1 MDIKMEE
8 KWRTVCILGVT
19 RYVAE
24 KGVLPTQVVEKND
37 TRVMRLFSSQSW
49 AYEIIKRTGAK
60 AAELEQCV
68 SLSEL
73 AYPALIIGLTN
84 MLEVCEVSYS
94 Q

>member
-1 MDIKMEE
+1 MEIKVEE
-8 KWRTVCILGVT
+8 KWRTQCISGVT

-24 KGVLPTQVVEKND
+24 KGILPTQAVEKND
-37 TRVMRLFSSQSW
+37 TRVMRRFSSQPW

-68 SLSEL
+68 SISEL
-73 AYPALIIGLTN
+73 AYPALIVGLTN
-84 MLEVCEVSYS
+84 IIEVCEVSCS